1 MGSLFVL
8 CNNTSSGFYRRLG
21 FAHSDWLEIA

>member
-8 CNNTSSGFYRRLG
+8 CNNTSSGFYRLG